1 MARPL
6 RQRRPAGGAQIVRE
20 VVGSFKHTGS
30 PDEVRERLV
39 LFEERQRA
47 IDKERY
53 DALEARYR
61 H

>member
-1 MARPL
+1 
-6 RQRRPAGGAQIVRE
+6 VRE

-30 PDEVRERLV
+30 LDEVRERLV